1 MATYSAEIKEVM
13 NDTILKPSYSG
24 REMSREQL
32 IEFWGLR
39 EPDIEWFRVYEIDEK
54 GNKKLM
60 L

>member
-24 REMSREQL
+24 REKSKEEL

-54 GNKKLM
+54 GNKKIM